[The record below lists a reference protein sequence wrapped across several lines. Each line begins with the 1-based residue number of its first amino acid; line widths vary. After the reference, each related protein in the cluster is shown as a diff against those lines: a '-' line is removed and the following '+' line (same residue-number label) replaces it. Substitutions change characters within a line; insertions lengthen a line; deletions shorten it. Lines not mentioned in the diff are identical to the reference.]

1 MRIAVRAAEIAAD
14 WTQLKSLDAKAES
27 GTNAMKAVTKVVPA
41 LRNKLLS
48 EVLIYFFLSLDKSDV
63 IFSDASRVANFFS
76 DEKVARGVTGVPFGL
91 S

>member
-27 GTNAMKAVTKVVPA
+27 GTNAMKAVTKVVAA

-48 EVLIYFFLSLDKSDV
+48 EVLIYFFLSLDMS
-63 IFSDASRVANFFS
+63 NFFPTHL
-76 DEKVARGVTGVPFGL
+76 E
-91 S
+91 

>member
-1 MRIAVRAAEIAAD
+1 MRIAVKAAEIAAD

-27 GTNAMKAVTKVVPA
+27 GTNAMKAVTKVVAA

-48 EVLIYFFLSLDKSDV
+48 EVLIYFFPISRHV
-63 IFSDASRVANFFS
+63 EFFSDAFRVANFFS
-76 DEKVARGVTGVPFGL
+76 DEKVARGVTGVPFRL

>member
-14 WTQLKSLDAKAES
+14 WTQLKSLDARAES
-27 GTNAMKAVTKVVPA
+27 GTNAIKAVTKVVPA

-48 EVLIYFFLSLDKSDV
+48 EVLIYFFPISRQV
-63 IFSDASRVANFFS
+63 GYFSDAFRVANFFS
-76 DEKVARGVTGVPFGL
+76 DEKVARGVRGLPSGL

>member
-27 GTNAMKAVTKVVPA
+27 GTNAMKAVTKVVAA

-48 EVLIYFFLSLDKSDV
+48 EVLIYFFPISRHV
-63 IFSDASRVANFFS
+63 EFFSDAARVANFFS
-76 DEKVARGVTGVPFGL
+76 DEKVARGVRGQPFGL

>member
-48 EVLIYFFLSLDKSDV
+48 EVLIYFFP
-63 IFSDASRVANFFS
+63 ISRQVGRYFF
-76 DEKVARGVTGVPFGL
+76 RRI
-91 S
+91 